1 MMNMTD
7 KEKTDAL
14 IELIKIRVDKY
25 KQTRELEFK
34 VNIALWT
41 LIVLIGQ
48 YYKSKVSDITTTDLI
63 LFIIALIL
71 IVAGHYF
78 LWLVPVSESLARDN
92 SKALELQDEVEKITG
107 IKPSIPLRT
116 ANAIKTDYRKWNMFL
131 AGITLVLMALLSLFY
146 II

>member
-1 MMNMTD
+1 MTD

-92 SKALELQDEVEKITG
+92 AKALELQDEVEKITG

>member
-1 MMNMTD
+1 MNMTD

-48 YYKSKVSDITTTDLI
+48 YYKTKVDDITTTDLI
-63 LFIIALIL
+63 LFIIALII

-78 LWLVPVSESLARDN
+78 LWLVPVSESMARDN
-92 SKALELQDEVEKITG
+92 AKALELQDKVERITG
-107 IKPSIPLRT
+107 IGPSLPPRT
-116 ANAIKTDYRKWNMFL
+116 IDNIKADYHKWNLFL
-131 AGITLVLMALLSLFY
+131 AGITMVLMVLLCLFY
-146 II
+146 FI

>member
-1 MMNMTD
+1 MSMTD

-14 IELIKIRVDKY
+14 IELIKTRVDKY

-48 YYKSKVSDITTTDLI
+48 YYKSKVGDITTSDLI
-63 LFIIALIL
+63 LFIIVLIL

-78 LWLVPVSESLARDN
+78 LWIVPVSGSLARDN
-92 SKALELQDEVEKITG
+92 AKALELQDEVERIAGTG
-107 IKPSIPLRT
+107 PSLPLRT
-116 ANAIKTDYRKWNMFL
+116 IENIKADYRKWNLFL
-131 AGITLVLMALLSLFY
+131 AGITLILMLLLCLFY
-146 II
+146 FI